1 MDLCLGILG
10 ELSLLKRC
18 DNNHSVHIAPPSSV
32 LSLTRL
38 LTSYVCPL
46 MNHLFILVLLS
57 LCMSARINTS
67 SSPQCIQSFYLFIA
81 PPVWRL
87 IQVWLFLSVQA
98 DVSYLSIIF
107 IFIFIPSVARSQS
120 SPAGSVCHSSHR
132 EFSSLLAS
140 LRVLLIRSCG
150 EEVEKSSLPRSRSLS
165 VRYRSKDHEFY
176 CFIKIFLVTYI

>member
-67 SSPQCIQSFYLFIA
+67 SSPQCIQSFFVYCTTC
-81 PPVWRL
+81 VTSDSG
-87 IQVWLFLSVQA
+87 VV
-98 DVSYLSIIF
+98 VSLGAGRWF
-107 IFIFIPSVARSQS
+107 IFIHHFHFHFHSICGSISVQPSWFCLSQ
-120 SPAGSVCHSSHR
+120 
-132 EFSSLLAS
+132 LTQ
-140 LRVLLIRSCG
+140 RVQLIIG
-150 EEVEKSSLPRSRSLS
+150 
-165 VRYRSKDHEFY
+165 
-176 CFIKIFLVTYI
+176 FIKSFIDPVVWRGSGEVFTAS

>member
-98 DVSYLSIIF
+98 DDSYLNLISVHHFHFHFHSICGSISVQ
-107 IFIFIPSVARSQS
+107 PSSFCPSQ
-120 SPAGSVCHSSHR
+120 
-132 EFSSLLAS
+132 LTQ
-140 LRVLLIRSCG
+140 RVQLIIG
-150 EEVEKSSLPRSRSLS
+150 
-165 VRYRSKDHEFY
+165 
-176 CFIKIFLVTYI
+176 FIKSFIDPVVWRGSGEVFTAS